1 MRRVLTVLFFG
12 TLIAL
17 VVGGAL
23 FFREYNRVFPGLSPG
38 FYGGMIV
45 AADKKT
51 GVPWALEVRPGGTE
65 VYVSI
70 GEEDLPA
77 QRALVVEPSSGTR
90 LPLIVSGEGR
100 RLRITGVQQEEG
112 RFKGEYSDPISAEKG
127 AWTLDRV
134 SFSELNNENRAVLI
148 AWGNAWNVGYA
159 TSSAI
164 QELQKKIE
172 LTKAQ
177 ISQVQE
183 VSAKS
188 EGLRALLPP
197 TDAERV
203 ATNEEAER
211 EITSKKSE
219 LNVLIQTLDLSNK
232 VSPAARLVAL
242 SRESI
247 QRDAAWIENALHLTA
262 PEESADFDEKYER
275 ARRVKALQDQIAD
288 ERGLLKNIKEAP
300 RYRREG
306 AEINEEEEFYNGLR

>member
-23 FFREYNRVFPGLSPG
+23 FFREYNRVFPALSPG

-45 AADKKT
+45 AADTKR
-51 GVPWALEVRPGGTE
+51 GVPWTIEVRPGGTE

-134 SFSELNNENRAVLI
+134 SFSELNNENRAALI

-159 TSSAI
+159 TSSPI
-164 QELQKKIE
+164 QELQKKME

-203 ATNEEAER
+203 ATNEKAQR
-211 EITSKKSE
+211 EITSKKGE
-219 LNVLIQTLDLSNK
+219 LNVLIQNLDLSNK

>member
-23 FFREYNRVFPGLSPG
+23 FFREYNRVFPALSPG

-45 AADKKT
+45 AADKKR
-51 GVPWALEVRPGGTE
+51 GVPWTIEVRPGGTE

-134 SFSELNNENRAVLI
+134 SFSELNNENRAALI

-177 ISQVQE
+177 TSQVQE

-203 ATNEEAER
+203 ATNEKAER
-211 EITSKKSE
+211 EITSKKGE
-219 LNVLIQTLDLSNK
+219 LTVLIQNLDLSNK

>member
-12 TLIAL
+12 TLLAL

-23 FFREYNRVFPGLSPG
+23 FFREYNRVFPALPPG

-45 AADKKT
+45 AADKKS
-51 GVPWALEVRPGGTE
+51 GVPWIIEVRPGGTE

-70 GEEDLPA
+70 GEEAIPA

-90 LPLIVSGEGR
+90 LPLIISGEGR
-100 RLRITGVQQEEG
+100 RLRITGVKQEEG

-127 AWTLDRV
+127 AWTLERI
-134 SFSELNNENRAVLI
+134 SFTELNNESRAGLI

-164 QELQKKIE
+164 QELQKRVD
-172 LTKAQ
+172 LTKSQ
-177 ISQVQE
+177 ISQAQE

-188 EGLRALLPP
+188 EGLRAILPP
-197 TDAERV
+197 TDAERM
-203 ATNEEAER
+203 ATHEKAQR
-211 EITSKKSE
+211 EIASKKSE
-219 LNVLIQTLDLSNK
+219 LDGLIQSLDVSNK

-262 PEESADFDEKYER
+262 PEESADFEEKYER

-288 ERGLLKNIKEAP
+288 ERGLLKNIEEAP

-306 AEINEEEEFYNGLR
+306 AEMNDEEEFYNGLR